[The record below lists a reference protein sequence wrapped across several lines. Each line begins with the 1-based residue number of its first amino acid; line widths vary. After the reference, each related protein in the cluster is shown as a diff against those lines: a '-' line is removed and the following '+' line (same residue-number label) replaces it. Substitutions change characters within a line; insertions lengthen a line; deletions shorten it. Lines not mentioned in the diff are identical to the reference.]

1 MKRLFLLLFVIFQT
15 LLFSQEWQSA
25 DKVIAIVN
33 NQPVIESHLEEM
45 FALAQKRANKRMTKQ
60 QLQELKNS
68 VLDSLISELLLY
80 QAAEEESIIVSKER
94 IDNQIKDLMKY
105 NGFSDL
111 EKFKKSIEKTEMMPY
126 EMYVEE
132 IKKQLTLEQIM
143 VYSMDFVP
151 PSEADAREWYE
162 KNKER
167 LLQVR
172 FQRILI
178 EPKNDSFSEEK
189 RANELANELY
199 NKINSGSSFESLA
212 RQNSDDKDSAKN
224 GGLVGWTSFAEVDPD
239 VAGFVYQM
247 KERRLYPVFKS
258 KRGYNVVRYY
268 GTRTMP
274 YEEIRDR
281 IFQMIAQQARHEQ
294 FNVWVAAR
302 REASEVHVY
311 LDGYV
316 YVNPYKDAPSK
327 NLKEPSD
334 NE

>member
-1 MKRLFLLLFVIFQT
+1 MKRFFALVLIIFQT

-33 NQPVIESHLEEM
+33 NQPVIASHLDEM
-45 FALAQKRANKRMTKQ
+45 YDIAQKRVDKKMTKK

-68 VLDSLISELLLY
+68 VLDNLISEILLY
-80 QAAEEESIIVSKER
+80 QAADEESIIVSKEK
-94 IDNQIKDLMKY
+94 IDNQIKDLMKF

-111 EKFKKSIEKTEMMPY
+111 EKFKKSIEKSEKMPY
-126 EMYVEE
+126 DMYVEE
-132 IKKQLTLEQIM
+132 LKKQLTLEQIM

-151 PSEADAREWYE
+151 PSEADARSWYDS
-162 KNKER
+162 NRER

-178 EPKNDSFSEEK
+178 EPKNDSFAEEK
-189 RANELANELY
+189 RANELATDLY

-212 RQNSDDKDSAKN
+212 RQNSEDKESAKN
-224 GGLVGWTSFAEVDPD
+224 GGVIGWTSFAEVDPD
-239 VAGFVYQM
+239 IAGIVYQM
-247 KERRLYPVFKS
+247 KERRLYPVFKT

-294 FNVWVAAR
+294 FNVWVAAQ
-302 REASEVHVY
+302 REMAEVNVY
-311 LDGYV
+311 LEGYE
-316 YVNPYKDAPSK
+316 YVNPYKDALPK
-327 NLKEPSD
+327 NLKEP
-334 NE
+334 NEDE